1 MDFLLVLGS
10 LKEYA
15 ICFSQRAQRRRE
27 YQPPAQQVQGAGRGV
42 DESESIAPIAA
53 SAASRMSSRRESAR
67 QQEEAGQGEQAEV
80 GERGAWVP
88 WECRSCHGA
97 VVFGACEILGLARN
111 PAGCGRRQVFVVSYS
126 YQLLFFR
133 DE

>member
-53 SAASRMSSRRESAR
+53 SAASRMSSRRESAAAR
-67 QQEEAGQGEQAEV
+67 RSWPRRAAEV
-80 GERGAWVP
+80 GERGAWAP

>member
-42 DESESIAPIAA
+42 DESESIAPIQVRVT
-53 SAASRMSSRRESAR
+53 SVSLLMRERRLRLWKPMHLQPVYKDNPCYVNGISESLFK
-67 QQEEAGQGEQAEV
+67 QGLCLPSGPCVTDED
-80 GERGAWVP
+80 
-88 WECRSCHGA
+88 
-97 VVFGACEILGLARN
+97 VVYIVKMIMDN
-111 PAGCGRRQVFVVSYS
+111 I
-126 YQLLFFR
+126 
-133 DE
+133 

>member
-1 MDFLLVLGS
+1 MFIFMDFLLVLGS

-53 SAASRMSSRRESAR
+53 SAASRMSSRRESAASR
-67 QQEEAGQGEQAEV
+67 KRLAKASRRKWGKGGRGLRGSV
-80 GERGAWVP
+80 GRVMG
-88 WECRSCHGA
+88 R
-97 VVFGACEILGLARN
+97 VFFWGGGGLG
-111 PAGCGRRQVFVVSYS
+111 V
-126 YQLLFFR
+126 
-133 DE
+133 